1 MSPISARSRRPACVV
16 TSMLSSS
23 ARASDGSSTG
33 VCPHV
38 TTCRGPRTDAAGLTG
53 TTWPV
58 TSPSNRWRIAASSFL
73 VSRSAVRLVA
83 GEFFVGRHH
92 LYESEHSIQEMLPHV
107 TDHQISPGF

>member
-1 MSPISARSRRPACVV
+1 
-16 TSMLSSS
+16 MLSSS

-58 TSPSNRWRIAASSFL
+58 TSQSNK
-73 VSRSAVRLVA
+73 
-83 GEFFVGRHH
+83 
-92 LYESEHSIQEMLPHV
+92 
-107 TDHQISPGF
+107 